1 MNVKIIR
8 NKMRASFVF
17 LLLLMTCASY
27 AQVPIPGKPAFIVNY
42 EETGKTV
49 TGSWNYSA
57 TVKFSLS
64 NWNSWYYENDFKV
77 PDKKQLIDF
86 DPALFLK
93 LDPGTVIS
101 FYPSEVDESGGSGD
115 DAHYTRVLTPDG
127 TETVVETDGMGTRTI
142 ITTDADYRREQ
153 SMTTDGTAF
162 TLNARYYQI
171 DELARLE
178 RTETGAIL
186 TAYTAVGRNLG
197 EWGVSQETWEL
208 VSPKVETFVLTD
220 QDIKSWQQI
229 SRTNVVSGSLEDEH
243 ITVKLSVKMTVSSSA
258 EVTLEGCSEFG
269 AGENGKVTATGKPDG
284 GTYEFRV
291 EPSDLMSVDANGASA
306 ELTGSRPGR
315 GTLYVE
321 YTAPDGATAE
331 ASKPAST
338 VLINDYNGGEAI
350 PQIPLYDINGKKMSG
365 NLTIPYSSEPDEA
378 YELVD
383 FVSGNPSIFSVAA
396 SADNL
401 DLQGLKPGKATL
413 EARDNCGS
421 TTGPT
426 VEVEVVNCNDE
437 TIARLEKQRQ
447 AATENL
453 QIATKELQSI
463 AGSKEFEK
471 ARDDLVGSTID
482 LLAKVG
488 LTIISGGKTTGAV
501 KTAAEI
507 ADVGAGLSDMLASGS
522 HEEFF
527 VNGVKAAAG
536 KIWGETVSTLI
547 GLTEVAQ
554 AADRFYEN
562 IGEIKLHENALK
574 SALESYEKALKALED
589 VVRRQEICK
598 GDKTQPQQQEEPKA
612 DQTPE
617 PTKPTPPPEPKP
629 KTDTPP
635 AKEQPTEEP
644 TTPEPGD
651 EEPPVPPTTPTG
663 ETRQVG
669 LPYSPE
675 ECGCEELKSI
685 GLSSAGFSALQAGIK
700 NLGDCVEKF
709 NSISVT
715 DYSST
720 LKELAALADTLK
732 AAADEDPAI
741 FGVKAK
747 EAKPQL
753 DSLIERTKSYGEAG
767 KTFLKEFEKC
777 PESVS
782 AGMDVLKSAMTV
794 TVDSIK
800 TKY

>member
-1 MNVKIIR
+1 
-8 NKMRASFVF
+8 MRKTLLVIT
-17 LLLLMTCASY
+17 LLLLTMISV
-27 AQVPIPGKPAFIVNY
+27 AQVPKPGKPAFIVTY
-42 EETGKTV
+42 EESGKFTDV
-49 TGSWNYSA
+49 SWHYNA

-64 NWNSWYYENDFKV
+64 ASSGWFYVNESGIPDFTK
-77 PDKKQLIDF
+77 LIDF
-86 DPALFLK
+86 DPARFLK
-93 LDPGTVIS
+93 LDPGSIIG
-101 FYPSEVDESGGSGD
+101 FYPSEVDESGSGD
-115 DAHYTRVLTPDG
+115 AANAASYTRVLTPDG
-127 TETVVETDGMGTRTI
+127 TETVVENTSEGTKTI
-142 ITTDADYRREQ
+142 ITTEADVRRRFG
-153 SMTTDGTAF
+153 MTTDGPAYN
-162 TLNARYYQI
+162 LNARSYQI
-171 DELARLE
+171 NGLAELE

-186 TAYTAVGRNLG
+186 RAYTSVGNNLSD
-197 EWGVSQETWEL
+197 WAVSQETMEQ
-208 VSPKVETFVLTD
+208 VFPKVQTFVLTD
-220 QDIKSWQQI
+220 QDIKAWQQI
-229 SRTNVVSGSLEDEH
+229 SRTNVASGSGEDEH
-243 ITVKLSVKMTVSSSA
+243 LTVKLSVKMTVSATA
-258 EVTLEGCSEFG
+258 EATLEGCSEFG
-269 AGENGKVTATGKPDG
+269 EGEIGTVTASGDPDG

-331 ASKPAST
+331 ASKPASM
-338 VLINDYNGGEAI
+338 VRINDYNGGEAI

-413 EARDNCGS
+413 EAKDNCGN

-598 GDKTQPQQQEEPKA
+598 GDKTQPQQQEKPKT

-617 PTKPTPPPEPKP
+617 PTKPAPPKEPEP

-635 AKEQPTEEP
+635 SKELPPEEP

-675 ECGCEELKSI
+675 ECDCEESKSI

-753 DSLIERTKSYGEAG
+753 DSLIERTKSYDEAG
-767 KTFLKEFEKC
+767 KTFLKQFEKC

>member
-1 MNVKIIR
+1 MRKILTLP
-8 NKMRASFVF
+8 A
-17 LLLLMTCASY
+17 LLILSLAAF
-27 AQVPIPGKPAFIVNY
+27 AQVPKPGKPAFVVTY
-42 EETGKTV
+42 EESGKFTDV
-49 TGSWNYSA
+49 SWHYNA

-64 NWNSWYYENDFKV
+64 ASNGWFYVNESGIPDFTK
-77 PDKKQLIDF
+77 LIDF
-86 DPALFLK
+86 DPARFLK
-93 LDPGTVIS
+93 LDPGSIIG
-101 FYPSEVDESGGSGD
+101 FYPSEVDESGSGD
-115 DAHYTRVLTPDG
+115 AANAASYTRVLTPDG
-127 TETVVETDGMGTRTI
+127 TETVVENTSEGTKTI
-142 ITTDADYRREQ
+142 ITTEADVRRRFG
-153 SMTTDGTAF
+153 MTTDGSAYN
-162 TLNARYYQI
+162 LNARSYQI
-171 DELARLE
+171 NGLAELE

-186 TAYTAVGRNLG
+186 RAYTSVGNNLSD
-197 EWGVSQETWEL
+197 WAVSQETMEQ
-208 VSPKVETFVLTD
+208 VFPKVQTFVLTD
-220 QDIKSWQQI
+220 QDIKAWQQI
-229 SRTNVVSGSLEDEH
+229 SRTNVASGSGEDEH
-243 ITVKLSVKMTVSSSA
+243 LTVKLSVKMTVSATA
-258 EVTLEGCSEFG
+258 EATLEGCSEFG
-269 AGENGKVTATGKPDG
+269 EGEIGTVTASGDPDG

-331 ASKPAST
+331 ASKPASM
-338 VLINDYNGGEAI
+338 VRINDYNGGEAI

-413 EARDNCGS
+413 EAKDNCGN

-447 AATENL
+447 AAIENL
-453 QIATKELQSI
+453 QIAAKELQSI
-463 AGSKEFEK
+463 AGSPEFEK
-471 ARDDLVGSTID
+471 ARNDLVASTVD

-488 LTIISGGKTTGAV
+488 LTIISGGKSPTTTV
-501 KTAAEI
+501 KTFAEI

-522 HEEFF
+522 HEELFI
-527 VNGVKAAAG
+527 NGVKAAAG
-536 KIWGETVSTLI
+536 KIWGETVGTLV
-547 GLTEVAQ
+547 GLGEVAL

-562 IGEIKLHENALK
+562 ISEKKLHEEAMK
-574 SALESYEKALKALED
+574 SAWESYEKALKPLED
-589 VVRRQEICK
+589 VLRRQEICK
-598 GDKTQPQQQEEPKA
+598 GEKTQPQEQEKPKT

-617 PTKPTPPPEPKP
+617 PTKPTPPKEPEP

-635 AKEQPTEEP
+635 AKEQPPEEP

-651 EEPPVPPTTPTG
+651 EEPPVPPTTPPG

-675 ECGCEELKSI
+675 ECGCEESKSI
-685 GLSSAGFSALQAGIK
+685 SLSTAGFSALQVGLK
-700 NLGDCVEKF
+700 NLGDCVERF
-709 NSISVT
+709 NSIAVT
-715 DYSST
+715 DYSNT

-732 AAADEDPAI
+732 AAADGDPAI

-747 EAKPQL
+747 EAKPKL

-767 KTFLKEFEKC
+767 QTFLKQFEKC

>member
-1 MNVKIIR
+1 
-8 NKMRASFVF
+8 MRK
-17 LLLLMTCASY
+17 LLTLPALLILSLAAF
-27 AQVPIPGKPAFIVNY
+27 AQVPKPGKPAFVVTY
-42 EETGKTV
+42 EESGKNSNA
-49 TGSWNYSA
+49 SWHYYA

-64 NWNSWYYENDFKV
+64 NWNSWFYENDFKI

-93 LDPGTVIS
+93 LDPGTVIK
-101 FYPSEVDESGGSGD
+101 FYPSEVDESGSGD
-115 DAHYTRVLTPDG
+115 AANAASYTRVLTPDG
-127 TETVVETDGMGTRTI
+127 TETVVEKDGMGDRTI
-142 ITTDADYRREQ
+142 ITTEADFRRELG
-153 SMTTDGTAF
+153 MTTDGSAY
-162 TLNARYYQI
+162 TLNARYYRI
-171 DELARLE
+171 DELAELE

-186 TAYTAVGRNLG
+186 LAYTSVGNNLG
-197 EWGVSQETWEL
+197 EWGGSQETMEQ
-208 VSPKVETFVLTD
+208 VFPKVETFVLTD
-220 QDIKSWQQI
+220 QDIKAWQQI
-229 SRTNVVSGSLEDEH
+229 SRTNVTSGSGEDENL
-243 ITVKLSVKMTVSSSA
+243 TVKLSVKMSLSATA

-269 AGENGKVTATGKPDG
+269 SVQQGNVSALGDPGG
-284 GTYEFRV
+284 GTYGFRV
-291 EPSDLMSVDANGASA
+291 EPSDLMSVDASGATA
-306 ELTGSRPGR
+306 TLTGSRPGR

-321 YTAPDGATAE
+321 YTAPDGARAE
-331 ASKPAST
+331 ASKPASM
-338 VLINDYNGGEAI
+338 VRINDYNGGEAI
-350 PQIPLYDINGKKMSG
+350 PKIALYDIDGKKTSG
-365 NLTIPYSSEPDEA
+365 NLTIPYSSEPDA
-378 YELVD
+378 AQELVD
-383 FVSGNPSIFSVAA
+383 FVSGDPAVFTTAA
-396 SADNL
+396 TADNI
-401 DLQGLKPGKATL
+401 DLQGSKPGKTTL
-413 EARDNCGS
+413 EARDNCGN
-421 TTGPT
+421 TIGPT
-426 VEVEVVNCNDE
+426 VEVEVVNCDDE

-488 LTIISGGKTTGAV
+488 LTIIAGGETTGAV
-501 KTAAEI
+501 KTVAEI

-547 GLTEVAQ
+547 GLAEVAE

-562 IGEIKLHENALK
+562 IGEIKIHENNLK
-574 SALESYEKALKALED
+574 NALESYEKALKALED
-589 VVRRQEICK
+589 VVRRQQICK
-598 GDKTQPQQQEEPKA
+598 GEKTQPQQQEPPKA

-617 PTKPTPPPEPKP
+617 PTGPVPPVEPTS

-644 TTPEPGD
+644 TPPESGD
-651 EEPPVPPTTPTG
+651 EEPPIPPTPPAS
-663 ETRQVG
+663 EPLQVG
-669 LPYSPE
+669 LPYSPD
-675 ECGCEELKSI
+675 ECGCGNAKSI
-685 GLSSAGFSALQAGIK
+685 SISSAGISALQAGLK
-700 NLGDCVEKF
+700 NIGDCVEKF
-709 NSISVT
+709 SSISVT

-720 LKELAALADTLK
+720 LKELSALTDTLK
-732 AAADEDPAI
+732 SAADEDPAI

-747 EAKPQL
+747 EAKPKL

-767 KTFLKEFEKC
+767 KTFLQQFEKC

-794 TVDSIK
+794 TVDSVK